1 MLELGI
7 FTTWFRFRILIWN
20 LAGKFEYG
28 PLGDPFPFPLD
39 LTITDAKI
47 DKTTDS
53 TTTGLL
59 ITDQSIT
66 TDLQITEDPK
76 HQPTKT
82 PLSIT
87 GGLGPLPPMQETSWA
102 MKSTRVATEL
112 CAYPKPICVH
122 AGKINVS
129 SIIILFMKKKFA
141 KAIL

>member
-1 MLELGI
+1 MAE
-7 FTTWFRFRILIWN
+7 
-20 LAGKFEYG
+20 KFEYG

-66 TDLQITEDPK
+66 DQSITDLPITEDPK
-76 HQPTKT
+76 LPPIGT
-82 PLSIT
+82 LSLVGISV
-87 GGLGPLPPMQETSWA
+87 LHPPMQETSWA

-122 AGKINVS
+122 VGKINVS
-129 SIIILFMKKKFA
+129 LFFFQEKNSKSYQ
-141 KAIL
+141 L

>member
-1 MLELGI
+1 M
-7 FTTWFRFRILIWN
+7 
-20 LAGKFEYG
+20 AGKFEYG

-66 TDLQITEDPK
+66 DQSITTDHPITEDPK
-76 HQPTKT
+76 LPPIGT
-82 PLSIT
+82 LSLVGISV
-87 GGLGPLPPMQETSWA
+87 LHPPMQETSWA

-141 KAIL
+141 QAIL

>member
-1 MLELGI
+1 M
-7 FTTWFRFRILIWN
+7 
-20 LAGKFEYG
+20 AGKFEYG
-28 PLGDPFPFPLD
+28 PLDDPKPFPLD

-59 ITDQSIT
+59 ITDLSIT
-66 TDLQITEDPK
+66 TDNPITEDPK

-87 GGLGPLPPMQETSWA
+87 GGLGPPPPMQETDWA

-112 CAYPKPICVH
+112 CAYPKLICVH
-122 AGKINVS
+122 KGKINVS
-129 SIIILFMKKKFA
+129 FSLFF
-141 KAIL
+141 